1 MLKKRI
7 KNKKQYDI
15 IKKRV
20 GIIMCDDEIWSLV
33 GWVKVSPNKTKIIKA
48 LDENILTPTEIGK
61 ITGLRT
67 HQVSMNLQYMKEKNI
82 VVCLTE
88 NNRKG
93 RLYKNTELGL
103 KILKKLD

>member
-1 MLKKRI
+1 
-7 KNKKQYDI
+7 
-15 IKKRV
+15 
-20 GIIMCDDEIWSLV
+20 MCDNEIWGLV

-61 ITGLRT
+61 ITKLRT
-67 HQVSMNLQYMKEKNI
+67 HQVSMYLQHMKEKNMVI
-82 VVCLTE
+82 CLTD

-103 KILKKLD
+103 KILEKLD

>member
-1 MLKKRI
+1 
-7 KNKKQYDI
+7 
-15 IKKRV
+15 
-20 GIIMCDDEIWSLV
+20 MCDNEIWGLV

-61 ITGLRT
+61 KTKLRT
-67 HQVSMNLQYMKEKNI
+67 HQVSMYLQHMKEKNM

-93 RLYKNTELGL
+93 KLYKNTELGL
-103 KILKKLD
+103 KILEKLD